1 MFRTHS
7 ESRWFTDLDQLK
19 SICWCISC
27 PSLFTFHCYYF
38 RHCIMII
45 NVQFTVFT
53 GYILLAFSRILRLFS
68 MPERQHWLVKV
79 SLLLTLNIFH
89 SLFFFFDFKWGN
101 VSRALLSSSYK
112 TYYLS
117 LSIEF
122 LYFFQCLVTT
132 HLIHRAK

>member
-53 GYILLAFSRILRLFS
+53 GYILLAFSRILRLLS

-89 SLFFFFDFKWGN
+89 SLFFFFDFSRGN
-101 VSRALLSSSYK
+101 VFRELLSSSYK
-112 TYYLS
+112 THYLS
-117 LSIEF
+117 VSIEF
-122 LYFFQCLVTT
+122 LYLFLCLVTT